1 MIKTVITAGG
11 IGTRLLT
18 ATKEIPKE
26 MLPIYALDYKG
37 DICMKPLFEQI
48 FHQAFVMGIRKYCVI
63 VGKQKRTIEDH
74 FTPDFLFID
83 NMLAKQNAVV
93 NDLKILYN
101 RIAESSIHWVNQL
114 GTHGFGH
121 AVLMAETFV
130 GNDEFIVLAGDTLIL
145 SKSKSPI
152 RKIID
157 TKLEGEY
164 DAAILVR
171 KVSDPRAFGVAT
183 LSTENNELIIK
194 KVVEKP
200 KHPETNIAI
209 IRKVSDPRAFGV
221 ATLSTE
227 NNELIIKKVVEK
239 PKHPE
244 TNIAIMPVYR
254 FKPSIFSM
262 LKQIKYG
269 KNELQ
274 LTSGIQ
280 KLIDNGGKVK
290 AIMLTESDIV
300 LDVGTPHSFYEA
312 QQLSM
317 KNVKLNPR

>member
-1 MIKTVITAGG
+1 MANEIKTVITAGG

-37 DICMKPLFEQI
+37 QICMRPLFEQI
-48 FHQAFVMGIRKYCVI
+48 FHQAFLMGIRKYCVV

-74 FTPDFLFID
+74 FTPDFLFI
-83 NMLAKQNAVV
+83 NKMLSNQNAVV
-93 NDLKILYN
+93 NDLKILYK
-101 RIAESSIHWVNQL
+101 RIAESSIHWVNQI

-121 AVLMAETFV
+121 AVLMTETFV
-130 GNDEFIVLAGDTLIL
+130 GNEEFIVLAGDTLIL
-145 SKSKSPI
+145 SKSISPLQ
-152 RKIID
+152 KIID

-171 KVSDPRAFGVAT
+171 QVHDPRAFGVAT
-183 LSTENNELIIK
+183 LVKENNELIIK

-200 KHPETNIAI
+200 KN
-209 IRKVSDPRAFGV
+209 
-221 ATLSTE
+221 
-227 NNELIIKKVVEK
+227 
-239 PKHPE
+239 PE

-262 LKQIKYG
+262 LKEIKYG

-280 KLIDNGGKVK
+280 KLIDNGGKIK
-290 AIMLTESDIV
+290 AIMLTKSDIV

-317 KNVKLNPR
+317 KNVKLSPR

>member
-37 DICMKPLFEQI
+37 DICMRPLFEQI
-48 FHQAFVMGIRKYCVI
+48 FHQAFALGIRKYCVI

-83 NMLAKQNAVV
+83 KMLAKQNAVV
-93 NDLKILYN
+93 NDLKILYS

-121 AVLMAETFV
+121 AVLMAETFA
-130 GNDEFIVLAGDTLIL
+130 GNNEFIVLAGDTLIL
-145 SKSKSPI
+145 SKSKSPLQ
-152 RKIID
+152 KIID

-171 KVSDPRAFGVAT
+171 KVLDPRAFGVAT
-183 LSTENNELIIK
+183 LSKENNELI
-194 KVVEKP
+194 V
-200 KHPETNIAI
+200 
-209 IRKVSDPRAFGV
+209 
-221 ATLSTE
+221 
-227 NNELIIKKVVEK
+227 KKVVEK

-262 LKQIKYG
+262 LKEIKYD

-280 KLIDNGGKVK
+280 KLIDNGGKIK
-290 AIMLTESDIV
+290 AIMLTKSDIV

-317 KNVKLNPR
+317 KNVKLSPR

>member
-1 MIKTVITAGG
+1 MINMIKTVITAGG

-37 DICMKPLFEQI
+37 DICMRPLFEQI
-48 FHQAFVMGIRKYCVI
+48 FHQAFAMGIRKYCVI

-83 NMLAKQNAVV
+83 KMLAKQNAVV

-114 GTHGFGH
+114 GTRGFGH
-121 AVLMAETFV
+121 AVLMAETFA

-145 SKSKSPI
+145 SKSKSSLQ
-152 RKIID
+152 KIID

-171 KVSDPRAFGVAT
+171 KVLDPRAFGVAT
-183 LSTENNELIIK
+183 LSKENNELI
-194 KVVEKP
+194 V
-200 KHPETNIAI
+200 
-209 IRKVSDPRAFGV
+209 
-221 ATLSTE
+221 
-227 NNELIIKKVVEK
+227 KKVVEK

-262 LKQIKYG
+262 LKEIKYD

-280 KLIDNGGKVK
+280 KLIDNGGKIK
-290 AIMLTESDIV
+290 AIMLTKSDIV

-317 KNVKLNPR
+317 KNVKLSPR

>member
-1 MIKTVITAGG
+1 
-11 IGTRLLT
+11 
-18 ATKEIPKE
+18 
-26 MLPIYALDYKG
+26 
-37 DICMKPLFEQI
+37 MKPLFEQI

-209 IRKVSDPRAFGV
+209 
-221 ATLSTE
+221 
-227 NNELIIKKVVEK
+227 
-239 PKHPE
+239 
-244 TNIAIMPVYR
+244 MPVYR

>member
-83 NMLAKQNAVV
+83 NMLAKQNIVV

-209 IRKVSDPRAFGV
+209 
-221 ATLSTE
+221 
-227 NNELIIKKVVEK
+227 
-239 PKHPE
+239 
-244 TNIAIMPVYR
+244 MPAYR

-274 LTSGIQ
+274 
-280 KLIDNGGKVK
+280 
-290 AIMLTESDIV
+290 
-300 LDVGTPHSFYEA
+300 
-312 QQLSM
+312 
-317 KNVKLNPR
+317 